1 VVPIQCAP
9 SDIGV
14 LQERLPCRL
23 EDFPIKY
30 LGLPLSIRKLTRPQ
44 LQPLIDKLATH
55 LPRWRADL
63 MTRAGRTVHVQF
75 VLTSTV
81 VYHAMTL
88 DIPSWAIKAIDK
100 IRCSY
105 L

>member
-55 LPRWRADL
+55 LPGWRADL
-63 MTRAGRTVHVQF
+63 MTRAGRAVHVQF